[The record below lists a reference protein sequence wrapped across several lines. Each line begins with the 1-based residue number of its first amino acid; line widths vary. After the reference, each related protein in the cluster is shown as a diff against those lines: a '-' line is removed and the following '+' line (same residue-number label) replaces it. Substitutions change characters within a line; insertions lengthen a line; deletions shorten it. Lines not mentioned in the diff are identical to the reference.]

1 MSEPI
6 LKVKGLKV
14 HFPVSGGFL
23 AKKQI
28 VKAVDGVDFEIA
40 EGETFGLVGE
50 SGCGKSTTGRALV
63 KIYEPTAGSII
74 FEGEDITKL
83 KGEKLRQNRRHIQM
97 VFQDPST
104 AFNPKMKVRDI
115 ICEPLLNFNLI
126 KKNQRDDIAKE
137 YLEMVDL
144 PESFSNRY
152 IHNMSGGQRQRIGI
166 ARALTLNPKVII
178 LDESTSALDVSI
190 QKNIIDL
197 IKKLQME
204 KNITIGF
211 VCHDISLVS
220 EVSDKIAVMYL
231 GNIVEVIPSRKLQ
244 RQCKHPYTQ
253 TLISSVFYLN
263 MDYSKKI
270 ENIKDETTDSIDILK
285 GCPFKNRC
293 NHSMEICKDK
303 KPELK
308 LVSKDHYVA
317 CHLNAGMK
325 NEAK

>member
-1 MSEPI
+1 MLKNKNI
-6 LKVKGLKV
+6 LEIRNVTKTFNTSNNKILTACNNISLK
-14 HFPVSGGFL
+14 
-23 AKKQI
+23 
-28 VKAVDGVDFEIA
+28 FE
-40 EGETFGLVGE
+40 EGKTLGIVGE
-50 SGCGKSTTGRALV
+50 SGCGKSTLMKMIVQLEDVTSGEIL
-63 KIYEPTAGSII
+63 Y
-74 FEGEDITKL
+74 EGEDITKL

-126 KKNQRDDIAKE
+126 KKSKRDDIAKK

-197 IKKLQME
+197 IKKLQIE

-231 GNIVEVIPSRKLQ
+231 GNIVEVIPSKKLQ

-317 CHLNAGMK
+317 CHFNVGMK
-325 NEAK
+325 NEGK

>member
-1 MSEPI
+1 MLKNKNI
-6 LKVKGLKV
+6 LEIRNVTKTFNTSNNKILTACNNISLK
-14 HFPVSGGFL
+14 
-23 AKKQI
+23 
-28 VKAVDGVDFEIA
+28 FE
-40 EGETFGLVGE
+40 EGKTLGIVGE
-50 SGCGKSTTGRALV
+50 SGCGKSTLMKMIVQLEDVTSGEIL
-63 KIYEPTAGSII
+63 Y
-74 FEGEDITKL
+74 EGEDITKL

-137 YLEMVDL
+137 YLKMVDL

-197 IKKLQME
+197 IKKLQIE

-231 GNIVEVIPSRKLQ
+231 GNIVEVIPSKKLQ

-270 ENIKDETTDSIDILK
+270 ENIKDETTDSIDVLK
-285 GCPFKNRC
+285 GCPFRNRC

-317 CHLNAGMK
+317 CHFNVGMK
-325 NEAK
+325 NEGK

>member
-1 MSEPI
+1 MLKNKNI
-6 LKVKGLKV
+6 LEIRNVTKTFNTSNNKILTACNNISLK
-14 HFPVSGGFL
+14 
-23 AKKQI
+23 
-28 VKAVDGVDFEIA
+28 FE
-40 EGETFGLVGE
+40 EGKTLGIVGE
-50 SGCGKSTTGRALV
+50 SGCGKSTLMKMIVQLEDVTSGEIL
-63 KIYEPTAGSII
+63 Y
-74 FEGEDITKL
+74 EGEDITKL

-126 KKNQRDDIAKE
+126 KKSKRDDIAKK

-308 LVSKDHYVA
+308 LVSKEHYVA
-317 CHLNAGMK
+317 CHLNVGMK
-325 NEAK
+325 NEGK

>member
-1 MSEPI
+1 MLKNKNI
-6 LKVKGLKV
+6 LEIRNVTKTFNTSNNKVLTACNNISLK
-14 HFPVSGGFL
+14 
-23 AKKQI
+23 
-28 VKAVDGVDFEIA
+28 FE
-40 EGETFGLVGE
+40 EGKTLGIVGE
-50 SGCGKSTTGRALV
+50 SGCGKSTLMKMIVQLEDVTSGEIL
-63 KIYEPTAGSII
+63 Y
-74 FEGEDITKL
+74 EGEDITKL

-126 KKNQRDDIAKE
+126 KKSKRDDIAKE

-144 PESFSNRY
+144 PDSFSNRY

-308 LVSKDHYVA
+308 LVSKEHYVA
-317 CHLNAGMK
+317 CHLNVGMK
-325 NEAK
+325 NEGK

>member
-1 MSEPI
+1 MLKGQPVLEIKNVTKTFNTSDNKI
-6 LKVKGLKV
+6 LTACNDISLE
-14 HFPVSGGFL
+14 
-23 AKKQI
+23 
-28 VKAVDGVDFEIA
+28 FE
-40 EGETFGLVGE
+40 EGKILGIVGE
-50 SGCGKSTTGRALV
+50 SGCGKSTLMKMIVQLEDTTSGEIL
-63 KIYEPTAGSII
+63 Y
-74 FEGEDITKL
+74 EGEDITKL

-97 VFQDPST
+97 VFQDPTT

-126 KKNQRDDIAKE
+126 KRSQRDQVAKK

-166 ARALTLNPKVII
+166 ARALSVDPKVVI

-197 IKKLQME
+197 IKRLQKE

-211 VCHDISLVS
+211 VCHDMSLMS
-220 EVSDKIAVMYL
+220 EISDKVAVMYL
-231 GNIVEVIPSRKLQ
+231 GNLVEVIPGKKLQ
-244 RQCKHPYTQ
+244 RGCKHPYTQ
-253 TLISSVFYLN
+253 TLISSVFHLN

-270 ENIKDETTDSIDILK
+270 ENIKDEAPDPIEVQK
-285 GCPFKNRC
+285 GCAFKNRC
-293 NHSMEICKDK
+293 NRSMEICKNER
-303 KPELK
+303 PQLK

-317 CHLNAGMK
+317 CHLK
-325 NEAK
+325 

>member
-1 MSEPI
+1 MLKNKNI
-6 LKVKGLKV
+6 LEIRNVTKQFHTSNNKVLTACNNISLK
-14 HFPVSGGFL
+14 FEEGKTL
-23 AKKQI
+23 AI
-28 VKAVDGVDFEIA
+28 
-40 EGETFGLVGE
+40 VGE
-50 SGCGKSTTGRALV
+50 SGCGKSTLMRMIVQLEDVTSGEIL
-63 KIYEPTAGSII
+63 Y
-74 FEGEDITKL
+74 EGEDITKL

-126 KKNQRDDIAKE
+126 KKNQRDDIAKK

-197 IKKLQME
+197 IKKLQIE

-220 EVSDKIAVMYL
+220 EVSDKVAVMYL
-231 GNIVEVIPSRKLQ
+231 GNLVEVIPSKKLQ

-270 ENIKDETTDSIDILK
+270 ENIKDETTDSIDVLK
-285 GCPFKNRC
+285 GCPFRNRC
-293 NHSMEICKDK
+293 NHSMQICKDK

-308 LVSKDHYVA
+308 LASKDHYVA
-317 CHLNAGMK
+317 CHFNVGMK
-325 NEAK
+325 NEGK

>member
-1 MSEPI
+1 MLKNKNI
-6 LKVKGLKV
+6 LEIRNVTKTFNTSNNKVLTACNNISLK
-14 HFPVSGGFL
+14 
-23 AKKQI
+23 
-28 VKAVDGVDFEIA
+28 FE
-40 EGETFGLVGE
+40 EGKTLGIVGE
-50 SGCGKSTTGRALV
+50 SGCGKSTLMKMIVQLEDVTSGEIL
-63 KIYEPTAGSII
+63 Y
-74 FEGEDITKL
+74 EGEDITKL

-137 YLEMVDL
+137 YLKMVDL

-197 IKKLQME
+197 IKKLQIE

-325 NEAK
+325 NEGK

>member
-1 MSEPI
+1 MLKSKNI
-6 LKVKGLKV
+6 LEIRNVTKQFHTSNNKVLTACNNISLK
-14 HFPVSGGFL
+14 
-23 AKKQI
+23 
-28 VKAVDGVDFEIA
+28 FE
-40 EGETFGLVGE
+40 EGKTLGIVGE
-50 SGCGKSTTGRALV
+50 SGCGKSTLMKMIVQLEDVTSGEIL
-63 KIYEPTAGSII
+63 Y
-74 FEGEDITKL
+74 EGEDITKL

-144 PESFSNRY
+144 PDSFSNRY

-308 LVSKDHYVA
+308 LVSKEHYVA
-317 CHLNAGMK
+317 CHLNVGMK
-325 NEAK
+325 NEGK

>member
-1 MSEPI
+1 MLKNKNI
-6 LKVKGLKV
+6 LEIRNVTKTFNTSNNKVLTACNNISLK
-14 HFPVSGGFL
+14 
-23 AKKQI
+23 
-28 VKAVDGVDFEIA
+28 FE
-40 EGETFGLVGE
+40 EGKTLGIVGE
-50 SGCGKSTTGRALV
+50 SGCGKSTLMKMIVQLEDVTSGEIL
-63 KIYEPTAGSII
+63 Y
-74 FEGEDITKL
+74 EGEDITKL

-144 PESFSNRY
+144 PDSFSNRY

-325 NEAK
+325 NEGK

>member
-1 MSEPI
+1 MLKNKNI
-6 LKVKGLKV
+6 LEIRNVTKQFHTSNNKILTACNNISLK
-14 HFPVSGGFL
+14 
-23 AKKQI
+23 
-28 VKAVDGVDFEIA
+28 FE
-40 EGETFGLVGE
+40 EGKTLGIVGE
-50 SGCGKSTTGRALV
+50 SGCGKSTLMKMIVQLEDVTSGEIL
-63 KIYEPTAGSII
+63 Y
-74 FEGEDITKL
+74 EGEDITKL

-144 PESFSNRY
+144 PDSFSNRY

-197 IKKLQME
+197 IKKLQIE

-308 LVSKDHYVA
+308 LVSKEHYVA
-317 CHLNAGMK
+317 CHLNVGMK
-325 NEAK
+325 NEGK

>member
-1 MSEPI
+1 MLKSKNI
-6 LKVKGLKV
+6 LEIRNVTKTFNTSNNKILTACNNISLK
-14 HFPVSGGFL
+14 
-23 AKKQI
+23 
-28 VKAVDGVDFEIA
+28 FE
-40 EGETFGLVGE
+40 EGKTLGIVGE
-50 SGCGKSTTGRALV
+50 SGCGKSTLMKMIVQLEDVTSGEIL
-63 KIYEPTAGSII
+63 Y
-74 FEGEDITKL
+74 EGEDITKL

-144 PESFSNRY
+144 PDSFSNRY

-231 GNIVEVIPSRKLQ
+231 GNIVEVIPSKKLQ

-308 LVSKDHYVA
+308 LVSKEHYVA
-317 CHLNAGMK
+317 CHLNVGMK
-325 NEAK
+325 NEGK

>member
-1 MSEPI
+1 MLKNKNI
-6 LKVKGLKV
+6 LEIRNVTKQFHTSNNKILTACNNISLK
-14 HFPVSGGFL
+14 
-23 AKKQI
+23 
-28 VKAVDGVDFEIA
+28 FE
-40 EGETFGLVGE
+40 EGKTLGIVGE
-50 SGCGKSTTGRALV
+50 SGCGKSTLMKMIVQLEDVTSGEIL
-63 KIYEPTAGSII
+63 Y
-74 FEGEDITKL
+74 EGEDITKL

>member
-1 MSEPI
+1 MLKSKNI
-6 LKVKGLKV
+6 LEIRNVTKQFHTSNNKVLTACNNISLK
-14 HFPVSGGFL
+14 
-23 AKKQI
+23 
-28 VKAVDGVDFEIA
+28 FE
-40 EGETFGLVGE
+40 EGKTLGIVGE
-50 SGCGKSTTGRALV
+50 SGCGKSTLMKMIVQLEDVTSGEIL
-63 KIYEPTAGSII
+63 Y
-74 FEGEDITKL
+74 EGEDITKL

-137 YLEMVDL
+137 YLKMVDL

-197 IKKLQME
+197 IKKLQIE

-317 CHLNAGMK
+317 CHLNVGMK
-325 NEAK
+325 NEGK

>member
-1 MSEPI
+1 MLKNKNI
-6 LKVKGLKV
+6 LEIRNVTKTFNTSNNKILTACNNISLK
-14 HFPVSGGFL
+14 
-23 AKKQI
+23 
-28 VKAVDGVDFEIA
+28 FE
-40 EGETFGLVGE
+40 EGKTLGIVGE
-50 SGCGKSTTGRALV
+50 SGCGKSTLMKMIVQLEDVTSGEIL
-63 KIYEPTAGSII
+63 Y
-74 FEGEDITKL
+74 EGEDITKL

-126 KKNQRDDIAKE
+126 KKSKRDDIAKK

-197 IKKLQME
+197 IKKLQIE

-231 GNIVEVIPSRKLQ
+231 GNIVEVIPSKKLQ

-308 LVSKDHYVA
+308 LVSKEHYVA
-317 CHLNAGMK
+317 CHLNVGMK
-325 NEAK
+325 NEGK

>member
-1 MSEPI
+1 MLKSKNI
-6 LKVKGLKV
+6 LEIRNVTKQFHTSNNKVLTACNNISLK
-14 HFPVSGGFL
+14 
-23 AKKQI
+23 
-28 VKAVDGVDFEIA
+28 FE
-40 EGETFGLVGE
+40 EGKTLGIVGE
-50 SGCGKSTTGRALV
+50 SGCGKSTLMKMIVQLEDVTSGEIL
-63 KIYEPTAGSII
+63 Y
-74 FEGEDITKL
+74 EGEDITKL

-231 GNIVEVIPSRKLQ
+231 GNIVEVIPSKKLQ

-325 NEAK
+325 NEGK

>member
-1 MSEPI
+1 MLKNKNI
-6 LKVKGLKV
+6 LEIRNVTKQFHISNNKVLTACNNISLK
-14 HFPVSGGFL
+14 FEEGKIL
-23 AKKQI
+23 AI
-28 VKAVDGVDFEIA
+28 
-40 EGETFGLVGE
+40 VGE
-50 SGCGKSTTGRALV
+50 SGCGKSTLMRMIVQLEDVTSGEIL
-63 KIYEPTAGSII
+63 Y
-74 FEGEDITKL
+74 EGEDITKL

-126 KKNQRDDIAKE
+126 KKNQRDDIAKK

-197 IKKLQME
+197 IKKLQIE

-220 EVSDKIAVMYL
+220 EVSDKVAVMYL
-231 GNIVEVIPSRKLQ
+231 GNLVEVIPSKKLQ

-270 ENIKDETTDSIDILK
+270 ENIKDETTDSIDVLK
-285 GCPFKNRC
+285 GCPFRNRC

-317 CHLNAGMK
+317 CHFNVGMK
-325 NEAK
+325 NEGK

>member
-1 MSEPI
+1 MLKNKNI
-6 LKVKGLKV
+6 LEIRNVTKQFHISNNKVLTACNNISLK
-14 HFPVSGGFL
+14 
-23 AKKQI
+23 
-28 VKAVDGVDFEIA
+28 FE
-40 EGETFGLVGE
+40 EGKTLGIVGE
-50 SGCGKSTTGRALV
+50 SGCGKSTLMKMIVQLEDVTSGEIL
-63 KIYEPTAGSII
+63 Y
-74 FEGEDITKL
+74 EGEDITKL

-144 PESFSNRY
+144 PDSFSNRY

-197 IKKLQME
+197 IKKLQIE

-308 LVSKDHYVA
+308 LVSKEHYVA
-317 CHLNAGMK
+317 CHLNVGMK
-325 NEAK
+325 NEGK

>member
-1 MSEPI
+1 MLKSKNI
-6 LKVKGLKV
+6 LEIRNVTKTFNTSNNKVLTACNNISLK
-14 HFPVSGGFL
+14 
-23 AKKQI
+23 
-28 VKAVDGVDFEIA
+28 FE
-40 EGETFGLVGE
+40 EGKTLGIVGE
-50 SGCGKSTTGRALV
+50 SGCGKSTLMKMIVQLEDVTSGEIL
-63 KIYEPTAGSII
+63 Y
-74 FEGEDITKL
+74 EGEDITKL

-137 YLEMVDL
+137 YLKMVDL

-308 LVSKDHYVA
+308 LVSKEHYVA
-317 CHLNAGMK
+317 CHLNVGMK
-325 NEAK
+325 NEGK

>member
-1 MSEPI
+1 MLKSKNI
-6 LKVKGLKV
+6 LEIRNVTKQFHTSNNKVLTACNNISLK
-14 HFPVSGGFL
+14 
-23 AKKQI
+23 
-28 VKAVDGVDFEIA
+28 FE
-40 EGETFGLVGE
+40 EGKTLGIVGE
-50 SGCGKSTTGRALV
+50 SGCGKSTLMKMIVQLEDVTSGEIL
-63 KIYEPTAGSII
+63 Y
-74 FEGEDITKL
+74 EGEDITKL

-144 PESFSNRY
+144 PDSFSNRY

-231 GNIVEVIPSRKLQ
+231 GNIVEVIPSKKLQ

-308 LVSKDHYVA
+308 LVSKEHYVA
-317 CHLNAGMK
+317 CHLNVGMK
-325 NEAK
+325 NEGK

>member
-1 MSEPI
+1 MLKNKNI
-6 LKVKGLKV
+6 LEIRNVTKTFNTSNNKILTACNNISLK
-14 HFPVSGGFL
+14 
-23 AKKQI
+23 
-28 VKAVDGVDFEIA
+28 FE
-40 EGETFGLVGE
+40 EGKTLGIVGE
-50 SGCGKSTTGRALV
+50 SGCGKSTLMKMIVQLEDVTSGEIL
-63 KIYEPTAGSII
+63 YED
-74 FEGEDITKL
+74 EDITKL

-126 KKNQRDDIAKE
+126 KKNQRDDIAKK

-197 IKKLQME
+197 IKKLQIE

-231 GNIVEVIPSRKLQ
+231 GNIVEVIPSKKLQ

-270 ENIKDETTDSIDILK
+270 ENIKDETTDSIDVLK
-285 GCPFKNRC
+285 GCPFRNRC

-317 CHLNAGMK
+317 CHFNVGMK
-325 NEAK
+325 NEGK